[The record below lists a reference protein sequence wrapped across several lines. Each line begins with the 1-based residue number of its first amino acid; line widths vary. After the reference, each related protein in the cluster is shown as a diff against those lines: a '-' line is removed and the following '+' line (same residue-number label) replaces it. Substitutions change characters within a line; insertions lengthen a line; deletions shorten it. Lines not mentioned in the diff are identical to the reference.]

1 MLKLASLV
9 FCAAGFLAC
18 GLASHPQ
25 PDIPATEDGGYTD
38 DSVICV
44 DFSAQC
50 SIFGAPCKTVGDCC
64 IGPIKAKC
72 LANACSPDI

>member
-1 MLKLASLV
+1 MFKLASLV
-9 FCAAGFLAC
+9 ICATGFIAC
-18 GLASHPQ
+18 GLASYP
-25 PDIPATEDGGYTD
+25 PIPETQDAGHDAD
-38 DSVICV
+38 VCV
-44 DFSAQC
+44 DLSAQC

>member
-1 MLKLASLV
+1 MFKLASLV
-9 FCAAGFLAC
+9 ISVTGFIAC
-18 GLASHPQ
+18 GIASYPPNDQSHETQ
-25 PDIPATEDGGYTD
+25 DAGHDADVCTD
-38 DSVICV
+38 
-44 DFSAQC
+44 FAAQC